1 MPPFRFA
8 VQVSSLPLPGW
19 RERVFDPS
27 FNYAHPE
34 GSPVL
39 PGDSGDGS
47 ADRYLEAL
55 SESVIRPLAGQ

>member
-1 MPPFRFA
+1 
-8 VQVSSLPLPGW
+8 V
-19 RERVFDPS
+19 VFDPS

-55 SESVIRPLAGQ
+55 SATVIKPLMRQ